1 MCWIMLSDCF
11 LSIVFKDCAADELL
25 VRARRRNDIGRVFPD
40 AKVTKDTKADYL
52 YRAVIPKAAVMA
64 AIGAQIEA
72 IDYPN
77 FKETVKNDLLHRC
90 YLNVWWILSELQPP
104 NPFKSHRGG
113 GLRSAGKRMKE
124 TC

>member
-1 MCWIMLSDCF
+1 MWIFLSDSY

-25 VRARRRNDIGRVFPD
+25 VRGRRPHDIGRVFPD
-40 AKVTKDTKADYL
+40 AKVTKDTRADYL
-52 YRAVIPKAAVMA
+52 YRAVISKAAVMQ

-77 FKETVKNDLLHRC
+77 FKDTVKNDLLHRC
-90 YLNVWWILSELQPP
+90 YLNVWWVLAELQPP
-104 NPFKSHRGG
+104 NPFKPFRGG
-113 GLRSAGKRMKE
+113 GLRSPGKRMKE